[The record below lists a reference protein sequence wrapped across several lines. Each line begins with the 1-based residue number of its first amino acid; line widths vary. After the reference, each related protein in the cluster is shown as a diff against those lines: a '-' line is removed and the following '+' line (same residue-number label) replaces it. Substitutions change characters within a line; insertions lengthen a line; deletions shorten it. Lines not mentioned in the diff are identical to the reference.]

1 MLAKRN
7 STKATEENEESQ
19 EAEVERGN
27 HHARRAGDG
36 AGKRYE
42 CSRGSLSRQYNNR
55 NAEDGKGQDPDRLQ
69 HSLIVVIG
77 GSEPVF
83 DPGILESKE
92 LARQG
97 HEIVSLRS
105 SGESAMPSEVSTLIE
120 GLVSFEVLDRIY
132 LQPAAVNIDGLDWA
146 MLID

>member
-1 MLAKRN
+1 MSSSAQL
-7 STKATEENEESQ
+7 
-19 EAEVERGN
+19 
-27 HHARRAGDG
+27 
-36 AGKRYE
+36 
-42 CSRGSLSRQYNNR
+42 SRDASSDSLSRIAQRRRKGPPPKRGYPW
-55 NAEDGKGQDPDRLQ
+55 GKLGHYIYCALSYIFLLSPM
-69 HSLIVVIG
+69 IVVIG
-77 GSEPVF
+77 ASEPVF